1 MDVLSASPPSS
12 SAYCFPK
19 LPNSTHSVNAVDD
32 CALCVF
38 LSLFLEVR
46 ARRKPGR
53 PWACLSEGSRSN
65 PVRSSDQCSTSACPY
80 TTLAARWCVTTTNSF
95 GELHPGVR
103 CMEAQTG
110 HVCVGDVACAEDRP
124 ELAERALSERSH
136 DSSSYDSSQVFGVLE
151 KPACR

>member
-1 MDVLSASPPSS
+1 MTVQFAFFCHFSLKCGLEESP
-12 SAYCFPK
+12 AG
-19 LPNSTHSVNAVDD
+19 L
-32 CALCVF
+32 
-38 LSLFLEVR
+38 
-46 ARRKPGR
+46 GR
-53 PWACLSEGSRSN
+53 ACLKVRDRIRYVRPTN
-65 PVRSSDQCSTSACPY
+65 AQPAPVH